1 MSSSERRI
9 MAMTNFGHFVI
20 HYNMM
25 VFPAL
30 VLPLS
35 QSLGMSVAQVVE
47 LSFLQYLLF
56 GISALPWGLSA
67 DRWGSRALMF
77 ALFLGSGLSGVAIT
91 LSLNAPFQLSL
102 ALAALGLFSGIY
114 HPIGMGLISKGVQN
128 VSMGMGYNAVAG
140 GVGQV
145 LGPLVTGI
153 LNWIWGPTAAYIS
166 VAVLNL
172 SGVGLM
178 LLMPLPKGSSRQAAP
193 QAQGNGIGGFVI
205 LLIGMMLAG
214 LAYSGSTVILNTYLE
229 LKSKGLMDLF
239 SGATGGPV
247 SANLF
252 ASIVTAL
259 IYTVG
264 AVGQY
269 LGGLAGARY
278 ETRYSY
284 LAFHAV
290 CVPAAFLM
298 AFTQNFGLVA
308 WSSVYF
314 FFLLGMQP
322 LENTLVARLSPRNLR
337 HSAYGLKFILVFGVG
352 SLGVK
357 IVGWIDG
364 AWGIESVFVVL
375 GFTSV
380 AIVTVACFLIWWTN
394 RETASNNVTDS
405 PSLEVKAAGQ

>member
-9 MAMTNFGHFVI
+9 LAMTNLGHFAI

-35 QSLGMSVAQVVE
+35 QSLGLSMAQVVE
-47 LSFLQYLLF
+47 LSFLQYLFF
-56 GISALPWGLSA
+56 GVSALPWGLLA
-67 DRWGSRALMF
+67 DRWGGRALMF
-77 ALFLGSGLSGVAIT
+77 LLFLGSGLSGLAVAFY
-91 LSLNAPFQLSL
+91 LQSPFHLTL

-145 LGPLVTGI
+145 MGPLLTGV
-153 LNWIWGPTAAYIS
+153 LNWLWGPTAAYIS
-166 VAVLNL
+166 VAALNL
-172 SGVGLM
+172 AGAGLM
-178 LLMPLPKGSSRQAAP
+178 LLIALPEGSRHESTKQT
-193 QAQGNGIGGFVI
+193 QGNGIGGFVI

-214 LAYSGSTVILNTYLE
+214 LAYSGSTVILNAYLE
-229 LKSKGLMDLF
+229 LKSKGLMNLI
-239 SGATGGPV
+239 SGTGEGLI

-252 ASIVTAL
+252 ASIVTAM
-259 IYTVG
+259 IYTIG

-269 LGGLAGARY
+269 CGGLAGSRY

-290 CVPAAFLM
+290 CIPAAFLM
-298 AFTQNFGLVA
+298 AFTQNISLVA

-352 SLGVK
+352 SVGVK
-357 IVGWIDG
+357 IVGWINA

-375 GFTSV
+375 GFTSI
-380 AIVTVACFLIWWTN
+380 AIVLVAVMLIWWTN
-394 RETASNNVTDS
+394 PAKASKDAARELPLDM
-405 PSLEVKAAGQ
+405 KAAG